1 MLMEDHQGCMVEKE
15 KVLYF
20 RVRLQLEELY
30 RVDMIVRLNLYFV
43 MTTCYVASG
52 SDALKAIR
60 IKFYFHMSPLEHLS
74 LEVRQYS
81 PISSNRTNG

>member
-1 MLMEDHQGCMVEKE
+1 MVEKE

-43 MTTCYVASG
+43 VS
-52 SDALKAIR
+52 
-60 IKFYFHMSPLEHLS
+60 
-74 LEVRQYS
+74 
-81 PISSNRTNG
+81 